1 MPVHLKRKN
10 GEVTPYKNSEYIPAF
25 YFIPKEAMTK
35 LPKELQELPRNPWFI
50 FRDWD
55 AIKIVESDLF
65 LELMMDGYACLTW
78 PYLGIG
84 GDMEAYSGYDPAY
97 AIAHSCGIW
106 VETMTNLG
114 IIPTTNELLKKATP
128 WEQWGYVPVAETQWT
143 MRRVVRAAMHRY
155 NLQALLDTVK
165 QNRCAEDF
173 DDRYSTQKI
182 DFIRK
187 WYHTRTKHPQ
197 VSLDEFQQ
205 AYAEEHNDTWWDV
218 PDTQQDMEQTVVDC
232 ADADLFIQALDSK
245 DLEILQL
252 RNKGHSLEEIAQ
264 MLGYKTHSA
273 VLKRIQKL
281 GEKYQEFAG
290 TDIGF

>member
-35 LPKELQELPRNPWFI
+35 LPKELRELPRNPWFI

-197 VSLDEFQQ
+197 ISLDEFQR

-218 PDTQQDMEQTVVDC
+218 PDTQQDMEQTGVDC
-232 ADADLFIQALDSK
+232 ADADLFIQALDPK

-273 VLKRIQKL
+273 VLKRIQNL

>member
-35 LPKELQELPRNPWFI
+35 LPKELRELPRNPWFI

-97 AIAHSCGIW
+97 VIAHSCGIW

-114 IIPTTNELLKKATP
+114 IIPTTNELLKKASSVKAKYTNS
-128 WEQWGYVPVAETQWT
+128 
-143 MRRVVRAAMHRY
+143 AMH
-155 NLQALLDTVK
+155 
-165 QNRCAEDF
+165 
-173 DDRYSTQKI
+173 
-182 DFIRK
+182 
-187 WYHTRTKHPQ
+187 
-197 VSLDEFQQ
+197 SLGKSF
-205 AYAEEHNDTWWDV
+205 ATSAV
-218 PDTQQDMEQTVVDC
+218 
-232 ADADLFIQALDSK
+232 
-245 DLEILQL
+245 IL
-252 RNKGHSLEEIAQ
+252 LEEECTPAP
-264 MLGYKTHSA
+264 TA
-273 VLKRIQKL
+273 N
-281 GEKYQEFAG
+281 
-290 TDIGF
+290 T

>member
-25 YFIPKEAMTK
+25 YFTPKEAMTK
-35 LPKELQELPRNPWFI
+35 LPKELRELPRNPWFI

-55 AIKIVESDLF
+55 AIKIVESDMF

-78 PYLGIG
+78 PYLGVT

-143 MRRVVRAAMHRY
+143 MRRVVRATMHRY

-197 VSLDEFQQ
+197 VSLEEFQQ
-205 AYAEEHNDTWWDV
+205 VYAEEHNDTWWDV

-232 ADADLFIQALDSK
+232 ADAELFTQALDPK

-252 RNKGHSLEEIAQ
+252 RNKGHSLEEIAE

>member
-35 LPKELQELPRNPWFI
+35 LPKELRELPRNPWFI

-78 PYLGIG
+78 PYLGVA

-114 IIPTTNELLKKATP
+114 IIPTTNELLKNATP

-155 NLQALLDTVK
+155 NLKALLDTVK

-197 VSLDEFQQ
+197 VSLEEFQQ

-218 PDTQQDMEQTVVDC
+218 PDAQQDMEQMVVDC
-232 ADADLFIQALDSK
+232 ADAELFIQALDPK

-252 RNKGHSLEEIAQ
+252 RSKGHSLEEIAE

>member
-10 GEVTPYKNSEYIPAF
+10 GEVTPYKNSGYIPAF

-35 LPKELQELPRNPWFI
+35 LPKELRELPRNPWFI

-197 VSLDEFQQ
+197 VSLEEFQQ

-232 ADADLFIQALDSK
+232 ADAELFIQSLDPK
-245 DLEILQL
+245 DMEILQL
-252 RNKGHSLEEIAQ
+252 RNKGHSLEEIAE

>member
-55 AIKIVESDLF
+55 TIKIVESDLF

-78 PYLGIG
+78 SYLGIA

-197 VSLDEFQQ
+197 ISLEEFQR

-232 ADADLFIQALDSK
+232 ADADLFIQALDPK

-273 VLKRIQKL
+273 VLKRIQKI
-281 GEKYQEFAG
+281 GEKYQEFTGA
-290 TDIGF
+290 DIGF

>member
-35 LPKELQELPRNPWFI
+35 LPKELRELPRNPWFI

-197 VSLDEFQQ
+197 ISLDEFQR

-232 ADADLFIQALDSK
+232 ADADLFIQALDPK

-252 RNKGHSLEEIAQ
+252 RNKGQSLEEIAQ

>member
-25 YFIPKEAMTK
+25 YFFPKEAMTK

-197 VSLDEFQQ
+197 ISLDEFQQ

-232 ADADLFIQALDSK
+232 ADADLFIQALDPQ

>member
-35 LPKELQELPRNPWFI
+35 LPKELKELPRNPWFI

-197 VSLDEFQQ
+197 ISLDEFQQ
-205 AYAEEHNDTWWDV
+205 AYAKEHNDTWWDV

-232 ADADLFIQALDSK
+232 ADAELFIQALDPK

>member
-10 GEVTPYKNSEYIPAF
+10 GEVTPYKNSEYIPAY

-35 LPKELQELPRNPWFI
+35 LPKELRELPRNPWFI

-143 MRRVVRAAMHRY
+143 MRRGVRAAMHRY

-197 VSLDEFQQ
+197 VSLEEFQQ
-205 AYAEEHNDTWWDV
+205 AYAEGHNDTWWDV
-218 PDTQQDMEQTVVDC
+218 PDTQQDIEQAVVDC
-232 ADADLFIQALDSK
+232 ADADLFIQALEPK

-281 GEKYQEFAG
+281 GEQYQEFAG